1 MHAAGKDH
9 KPNKEKEKHRNNNKR
24 MAHSLKR
31 KDAHLDPLNALSWL
45 VTHRICHEND
55 TLMI

>member
-1 MHAAGKDH
+1 MNMNINMHAAGKDH
-9 KPNKEKEKHRNNNKR
+9 KPNKHRNKR

>member
-9 KPNKEKEKHRNNNKR
+9 KPNKEKEKHRNNKR

>member
-9 KPNKEKEKHRNNNKR
+9 KPNKQKHRNNNKR

>member
-1 MHAAGKDH
+1 MNINMHAAGKDH
-9 KPNKEKEKHRNNNKR
+9 KPNKHRNKR

>member
-1 MHAAGKDH
+1 MHDDDAAGKDH
-9 KPNKEKEKHRNNNKR
+9 KPNKHKNKIR

-31 KDAHLDPLNALSWL
+31 KDYHLDPLNELSGL

-55 TLMI
+55 TYII